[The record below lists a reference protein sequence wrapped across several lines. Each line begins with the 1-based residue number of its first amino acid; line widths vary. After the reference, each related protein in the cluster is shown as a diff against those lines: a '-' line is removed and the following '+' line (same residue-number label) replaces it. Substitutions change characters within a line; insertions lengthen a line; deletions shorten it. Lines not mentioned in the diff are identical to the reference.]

1 MEKRRDL
8 LTKDKLPLPIE
19 DRTLKDAM
27 QLFAKELLPRL
38 GIEEKVVGVAPSEAV
53 HLEMRDLLQDFMFVM
68 DNGQWRHM
76 EFESDR
82 LVRED
87 LVRFRAAEA
96 LTSHIYGVD
105 VVTSVLC
112 TANVKSPLSELRT
125 GINTYKVS
133 IINMQLSNA
142 DERIRR
148 VEKIQETTNV
158 GRMDLVELLL
168 TPLMS
173 GELSIKERIRRT
185 LLVLQK
191 ERDNLDETDYR
202 RMGSILFAFAVK
214 FLEKEEVSDLKE
226 AFSMTVLGQMIYKD
240 GIEKGIEQ
248 RDKMLIFKWSADGRK
263 PAEIAALLG
272 ISEEEVKKVQTEKMM
287 SI

>member
-1 MEKRRDL
+1 MEKSRDL

-53 HLEMRDLLQDFMFVM
+53 HLEMKDLLQDFMFVM
-68 DNGQWRHM
+68 NNGQWRHM

-112 TANVKSPLSELRT
+112 TANVKLPLRELRT

-142 DERIRR
+142 DEKIRR
-148 VEKIQETTNV
+148 VEKIQETTKV
-158 GRMDLVELLL
+158 ERMDLVELLL

-173 GELSIKERIRRT
+173 GKLSVKERIRRT